1 MVENF
6 NLMTELLRPW
16 KLFSLCVGLA
26 LLIVGSYL
34 YVAPDWDIP
43 ICFIMAGFTYLTAST
58 SLHILIKR
66 RWRLFPLMLLYIWFS
81 VDGCYAIYWSI
92 KDPQALALMRSA
104 NFGASLCLYLMCGL
118 IWYPRM
124 SLREMWETVQLK
136 FKRG

>member
-1 MVENF
+1 MVESF

-16 KLFSLCVGLA
+16 KLLSLGIGLL
-26 LLIVGSYL
+26 LLIVGSFIE
-34 YVAPDWDIP
+34 VAPDWDIP
-43 ICFIMAGFTYLTAST
+43 ICFIMAGFTYLTASA
-58 SLHILIKR
+58 SLHILIER
-66 RWRLFPLMLLYIWFS
+66 RWRQFPLMLLYTWFS

-124 SLREMWETVQLK
+124 SLGEMWGVIQAKL
-136 FKRG
+136 